1 MMLRKRLQ
9 PSACNSP
16 GSTSGP
22 EFDSPWERI
31 SHDLTAFVLSV
42 VGDVPLDSECAC
54 VVSVSDVLCN
64 SKKKNIDSCCFAN
77 ETYGVIGRVHN
88 PYPGLCSA
96 TYWCL

>member
-16 GSTSGP
+16 RSTSGP
-22 EFDSPWERI
+22 GFDSPWERI

-64 SKKKNIDSCCFAN
+64 SKKK
-77 ETYGVIGRVHN
+77 EYRLML
-88 PYPGLCSA
+88 LCQ
-96 TYWCL
+96 